1 MYGLLNKL
9 LNGWIVV
16 LIDGLMNIWMDDEQ
30 MNIDT

>member
-9 LNGWIVV
+9 LYGWIVV
-16 LIDGLMNIWMDDEQ
+16 LIDGLHEWMDDEQ